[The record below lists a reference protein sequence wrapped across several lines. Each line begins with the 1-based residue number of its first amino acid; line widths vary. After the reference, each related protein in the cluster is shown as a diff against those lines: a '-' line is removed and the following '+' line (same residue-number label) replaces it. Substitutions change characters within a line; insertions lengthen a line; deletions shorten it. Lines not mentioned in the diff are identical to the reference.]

1 MHCGKQIPSERNMR
15 LKKLCK
21 GVIRKLQKRYPRYG
35 FEFWGVAGID
45 GPKLRI
51 HIVLPKKAEARDHGV
66 ARFEIQE
73 DIGGI
78 VEDLLGVGS
87 VCSFENM
94 R

>member
-1 MHCGKQIPSERNMR
+1 MGFQ
-15 LKKLCK
+15 KLCK
-21 GVIRKLQKRYPRYG
+21 GVIRKLQKRYPRFG
-35 FEFWGVAGID
+35 FELWSATGID

-51 HIVLPKKAEARDHGV
+51 HIVLPKRAEARDHGA